1 MGQAEQA
8 HILVIND
15 TQEILDLLQELL
27 EDAGYRTTT
36 SLAVLDMEKIKA
48 LQPDLIVQDLLF
60 AGTQE
65 TGWKFLTLVRLEPE
79 LARIPLV
86 LCTAA
91 IGVVKDEDMAAHLRD
106 LGVTVVLKPFNIE
119 ELLDVIARV
128 LEQAGN
134 LAGDGR

>member
-1 MGQAEQA
+1 M
-8 HILVIND
+8 
-15 TQEILDLLQELL
+15 
-27 EDAGYRTTT
+27 
-36 SLAVLDMEKIKA
+36 LDMQKIKA

-79 LARIPLV
+79 LAQIPLI

-91 IGVVKDEDMAAHLRD
+91 IQVVKDDDMAAHLRE

-119 ELLDVIARV
+119 ELLEVVARV
-128 LEQAGN
+128 LGQTDNPACES
-134 LAGDGR
+134 R

>member
-1 MGQAEQA
+1 LGQAEQA

-27 EDAGYRTTT
+27 DDAGYRVTT
-36 SLAVLDMEKIKA
+36 SLAVLDVEKIKA
-48 LQPDLIVQDLLF
+48 LEPDLMVQDLLF

-65 TGWKFLTLVRLEPE
+65 TGWHFLTLVRLEPA
-79 LARIPLV
+79 LARIPLI

-91 IGVVKDEDMAAHLRD
+91 VQVVKDEDMAAHLRN

-119 ELLDVIARV
+119 DLLETIARV
-128 LEQAGN
+128 LVQAGDP
-134 LAGDGR
+134 ARDER